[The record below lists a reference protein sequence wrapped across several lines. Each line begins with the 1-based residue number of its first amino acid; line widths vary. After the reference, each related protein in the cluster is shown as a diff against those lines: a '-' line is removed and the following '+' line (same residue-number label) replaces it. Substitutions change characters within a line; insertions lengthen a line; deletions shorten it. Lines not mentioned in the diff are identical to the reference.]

1 MTTSCS
7 FESPLPGQSFATTA
21 VRRPSVWLP
30 GLLAASLL
38 AMASP
43 GIAAVSL
50 SQSLSAT
57 DNTVDAPINTV
68 DEGYGQAVAVS
79 GNWMAVGSPGAN
91 DAAGSVAI
99 YERVSGAWAW
109 RQQLLAPSAQAGSGF
124 GAAVDIY
131 EAGGLVTVIVGAPE
145 FDGAATDQGRAF
157 VFSDTNAG
165 AALAF
170 SVATLNAPTPEANA
184 RFGTAVAVFADIA
197 AVGAPGNGALE
208 NGLVLIRGRNSS
220 GTNAWGPVG
229 TTKTGNAGNRFGTSV
244 DVHGEYVIVGAPMAE
259 NASNLRTGLAYVY
272 RQDLGGANAFG
283 LRHTLQPVTGQVD
296 QGFGHSVGIWD
307 SNIAVAD
314 SASRSIVGAP
324 LRDDAALAD
333 VGSVLFFADATTA
346 GVFVGTSPGGQ
357 AGYSVALEGA
367 EAVAGRPGQ
376 VVGGQ
381 ANAGQVNTYSFN
393 GVGWAT
399 NTINLAESGANRNH
413 QFGWS
418 VDVSGTLAV
427 IGTPGTR
434 ADAINAPPG
443 AARAGSITALVKPGA
458 TWSVESKLL
467 ATFEQPF
474 EQTDQ
479 FFGVASAIAGEWL
492 AVGAPRDGQKG
503 SDAGA
508 IFMYRNVSGV
518 WTPHSKLTALYGK
531 AGDRFG
537 NAVSLQGTRLVVGA
551 PGADG
556 FPVTISNAGA
566 IYVYEFSGSVWA
578 QSLESQSPNPTVDGA
593 FGTSVSLHGDV
604 LAVGAVGENGNVGR
618 AYAYRDLVSLA
629 SPIALTVPASVGAG
643 AGFSI
648 SVFDPAA
655 GSANDESIAI
665 GAYSDNGGGAGSGAA
680 YVLSGASFG
689 TVTALVNPAP
699 GVNRFFGHSL
709 AHFNGRVAVGAPTA
723 SPAPSGA
730 VYVFSGVGYASVAT
744 LAPTGSPGQFGY
756 ALALDGTQLLVGSPA
771 SGGRAGLGHLFLRT
785 GESWAQTDLLQP
797 TAPAALDEFGTS
809 VALSS
814 GTFIVGAPLRD
825 VAVSNDG
832 ALLVFQLQPEV
843 LVDPLNLSLSEAGE
857 TTDTFGVSLNQ
868 TPAVNVT
875 IQLSFD
881 TNVLVD
887 AGSGFGAS
895 PQTVTLMPANAVS
908 GVTVTVRAV
917 DDAIDQTSPHA
928 ALITTAATSSAQAAF
943 NGLEVADV
951 AVSIIDNDT
960 AGISVIESGG
970 ATSVTEGGAGD
981 SYILQ
986 LSSRPIADV
995 TVNLSFDAA
1004 QIIVNGDTDGLTS
1017 VTITPADWDMPQS
1030 VVVVAVD
1037 DTLVET
1043 NPHAATIVQ
1052 TISSADPN
1060 YAVIDPADVGV
1071 QITDNDLASIVLLG
1085 PSTSVAETAGN
1096 VALNARLQLV
1106 SNGTPGGTLSSPLG
1120 AQVVLT
1126 GGTATAV
1133 DDYSLSTLSVTFPA
1147 GTPHNATLPVDISIV
1162 NDRLLEGSESFVASL
1177 GAVTGIGTASGS
1189 NTVTITD
1196 DETGEFSF
1204 SLASDSTN
1212 ESTGIYSRIARLS
1225 IAGSGVGT
1233 TFRIANPASVAL
1245 NSTPGSAVAPADFAL
1260 MTTVLNV
1267 SANAESPLDLSF
1279 EVGIVDDQIVEGS
1292 EGFTIGFGAITGTG
1306 ALSATGTH
1314 TVTIEDN
1321 DSVSLGFVGG
1331 DTSFAESVGS
1341 VTREVGLSFSTV
1353 PAGGGSLG
1361 VDVTVPVTFTEG
1373 TATEPEDFTLTTSSV
1388 SFAIGATAASTQPVS
1403 VNIVDDAVAETSES
1417 FSLQLSS
1424 AGAPPYVGFGAA
1436 STTLTIVD
1444 NDTPGV
1450 TVTETDGVTA
1460 VAEGGAS
1467 DNILVVLNSQ
1477 PSGNVSIALTGTQVA
1492 TAPDTLVFTP
1502 ANWNVSQQMTVS
1514 AIDDAIDEDSPHA
1527 GSVAFAITSLDAN
1540 YQGLAVPA
1548 LAVSVQDNDTAGINL
1563 VQTDGTTAVTEGA
1576 GSDTYTIVLTSEPT
1590 ADVTVV
1596 LTTGAQIQVSPGSL
1610 VFNASNW
1617 NSPSTLTVS
1626 AVDDNIVEGPQTAMI
1641 AHVVSTADP
1650 IYASQSIPTVSVDV
1664 TDNDSAT
1671 VQFNPISVS
1680 QAEGTSP
1687 MAFTVTLTQ
1696 PVQSGVILTVNTTP
1710 GTATAADFTA
1720 ITNGTVSFAPNS
1732 AAAQTVNVSIN
1743 ADALNEDDEAFSIAL
1758 SNLVATGAVSLPA
1771 ATASATGTILD
1782 DDALPVLSITSPSL
1796 PEGDSGSAP
1805 MDFVVTLTPASGR
1818 AVSFTRATADG
1829 SATVADNDY
1838 VALGAQAVTI
1848 PAGQTSVT
1856 IPVTINGDAGFEG
1869 DETFSLNL
1877 TGISNATPGSLAGTG
1892 TILDDDQQPTTTEIT
1907 SDAPDPSAVNAP
1919 YTVLV
1924 TVRGA
1929 STSPAGTITVDD
1941 GTGAS
1946 CGPVALVAGTAP
1958 ESTASCTLTST
1969 TDGSKTL
1976 TAVFTPSSTAFG
1988 ASSDTE
1994 THTVTPVANLR
2005 LSLSASPS
2013 SVASIGSVITYVA
2026 TATNDG
2032 PSAAPALTI
2041 TLPFPLGLGVN
2052 AATASAGGSC
2062 SGAPTV
2068 VCTWPGAT
2076 APGEARTATITAVVQ
2091 VSGSRT
2097 LLVTA
2102 TANSGATVTAATAT
2116 AGVSIAAPI
2125 PVDDPRALFVLAL
2138 AMLLL
2143 GGVAVRRMRPGMS
2156 G

>member
-7 FESPLPGQSFATTA
+7 IESRPGRGLATTA
-21 VRRPSVWLP
+21 VRRHSVWLP

-43 GIAAVSL
+43 AIAAVSL
-50 SQSLSAT
+50 SQSLSAI
-57 DNTVDAPINTV
+57 DNTVDAPINTA
-68 DEGYGQAVAVS
+68 DEGYGHSVAVS

-99 YERVSGAWAW
+99 YERVAGAWAW
-109 RQQLLAPSAQAGSGF
+109 RQQLVAPGAQAGSGF
-124 GAAVDIY
+124 GAAVDIH

-145 FDGAATDQGRAF
+145 FDAAATDQGRAF
-157 VFSDTNAG
+157 VFSDTNSA
-165 AALAF
+165 AALSF

-184 RFGTAVAVFADIA
+184 RFGAAVGLFADIA
-197 AVGAPGNGALE
+197 AIGAPGNGALDD
-208 NGLVLIRGRNSS
+208 GLVLIRGRNS
-220 GTNAWGPVG
+220 GGANAWGAVG
-229 TTKTGNAGNRFGTSV
+229 TAKTGNVGSRFGTSV

-259 NASNLRTGLAYVY
+259 NGSNLRTGLAYVY
-272 RQDLGGANAFG
+272 RQDQGGANAFG
-283 LRHTLQPVTGQVD
+283 LRHTLAPTTGQAD
-296 QGFGHSVGIWD
+296 QGFGHSVGVWD

-314 SASRSIVGAP
+314 SDSRSIVGAP

-346 GVFVGTSPGGQ
+346 GVFVGTNPGGQ
-357 AGYSVALEGA
+357 IGYSVAVESA

-376 VVGGQ
+376 AVGGQ

-393 GVGWAT
+393 GVAWVA
-399 NTINLAESGANRNH
+399 NTVNLSETGASRNH

-427 IGTPGTR
+427 IGAPGTR
-434 ADAINAPPG
+434 ADTINAPPG
-443 AARAGSITALVKPGA
+443 AARAGSITALAKPGA
-458 TWSVESKLL
+458 TWAVESRLL
-467 ATFEQPF
+467 AAFEQPF

-479 FFGVASAIAGEWL
+479 FFGVASATAGEWL
-492 AVGAPRDGQKG
+492 AVGASRDSQKG

-508 IFMYRNVSGV
+508 VFMYRNISGV

-537 NAVSLQGTRLVVGA
+537 NAVTLQGTRLVVGA

-556 FPVTISNAGA
+556 FPVATSNAGA
-566 IYVYEFSGSVWA
+566 IYVYQFDGSVWG
-578 QSLESQSPNPTVDGA
+578 QSLESHSPNPTVDGA
-593 FGTSVSLHGDV
+593 FGASVSLHGDV

-643 AGFSI
+643 AGFSV

-655 GSANDESIAI
+655 GTANDESIAI

-680 YVLSGASFG
+680 YVLSGPSFG

-699 GVNRFFGHSL
+699 GVNRFFGHSV
-709 AHFNGRVAVGAPTA
+709 AHSNGRVAVGAPTT

-730 VYVFSGVGYASVAT
+730 VYVFSGAGYASVAT
-744 LAPTGSPGQFGY
+744 LAPTSSPGQFGY

-771 SGGRAGLGHLFLRT
+771 SGGRAGLAHLFLRA

-797 TAPAALDEFGTS
+797 AAPAALDEFGAS
-809 VALSS
+809 IALSS
-814 GTFIVGAPLRD
+814 GTFVVGAPLRD

-832 ALLVFQLQPEV
+832 ALLVFQQAPEV
-843 LVDPLNLSLSEAGE
+843 LVDPVNLSLSEAGE
-857 TTDTFGVSLNQ
+857 TADTFVVSLNQ
-868 TPAVNVT
+868 TPAANVT

-881 TNVLVD
+881 ANVVVD

-895 PQTVTLMPANAVS
+895 PQTVTLTPANAVT

-917 DDAIDQTSPHA
+917 DDAIDEISPHGA
-928 ALITTAATSSAQAAF
+928 TITTGATSSAQAAF
-943 NGLEVADV
+943 NGLAVADV
-951 AVSIIDNDT
+951 TVSILDNDT
-960 AGISVIESGG
+960 AGIVVSESGG
-970 ATSVTEGGAGD
+970 STGVAEGGVGD
-981 SYILQ
+981 TFDIVLESQ
-986 LSSRPIADV
+986 PINTV
-995 TVNLSFDAA
+995 TVQMDFDPT
-1004 QIIVNGDTDGLTS
+1004 QVILNGDTDGSYSLSFTS
-1017 VTITPADWDMPQS
+1017 GNWNVPRTVS
-1030 VVVVAVD
+1030 VIAVD
-1037 DTLVET
+1037 DTLVEA
-1043 NPHAATIVQ
+1043 NPHATTIVQ
-1052 TISSADPN
+1052 TLSSADPN
-1060 YAVIDPADVGV
+1060 YAAINPPDVTV
-1071 QITDNDLASIVLLG
+1071 QILENDLASIVLLG
-1085 PSTSVAETAGN
+1085 VSTSVPETASN
-1096 VALNARLQLV
+1096 VVLTTRLELV
-1106 SNGTPGGTLSSPLG
+1106 TNGTPGGTLSSSLG

-1126 GGTATAV
+1126 DGTASTGN
-1133 DDYSLSTLSVTFPA
+1133 DYSPSTTSVSFPPGSA
-1147 GTPHNATLPVDISIV
+1147 HNATLPIDIGIL
-1162 NDRLLEGSESFVASL
+1162 NDRLLEGAESFAVSL
-1177 GAVTGIGTASGS
+1177 GAVSGTGSASGS

-1204 SLASDSTN
+1204 SLASDSTGEAVGN
-1212 ESTGIYSRIARLS
+1212 YNRFARLS
-1225 IAGSGVGT
+1225 ITGSGVGT
-1233 TFRIANPASVAL
+1233 TFRIANPASVVLSAP
-1245 NSTPGSAVAPADFAL
+1245 PGSAVSPADYAL

-1267 SANAESPLDLSF
+1267 PANAATPLDLSF

-1292 EGFTIGFGAITGTG
+1292 EGFTIGFGAITGAG

-1314 TVTIEDN
+1314 AVTIEDN

-1331 DTSFAESVGS
+1331 VTTFAESVGS

-1373 TATEPEDFTLTTSSV
+1373 TAIEPEDFTLATSSV
-1388 SFAIGATAASTQPVS
+1388 SFAIGATAASTQPVT
-1403 VNIVDDAVAETSES
+1403 VDIVDDALGEASES

-1424 AGAPPYVGFGAA
+1424 AGAPPYVGFGTA
-1436 STTLTIVD
+1436 STTLTIID

-1450 TVTETDGVTA
+1450 TVTETDGATA

-1467 DNILVVLNSQ
+1467 DSVSVVLNSQ
-1477 PSGNVSIALTGTQVA
+1477 PSADVSIAVAATQVA
-1492 TAPDTLVFTP
+1492 AAPGTLVFTP
-1502 ANWNVSQQMTVS
+1502 ANWNVSQQVAVS
-1514 AIDDAIDEDSPHA
+1514 AIDDAIAEDSPHA
-1527 GSVAFAITSLDAN
+1527 GSLVFAITSADAS
-1540 YQGLAVPA
+1540 YQGAAVPA

-1590 ADVTVV
+1590 ADVTLV
-1596 LTTGAQIQVSPGSL
+1596 LTTGAQLQVSPGSL
-1610 VFNASNW
+1610 VFDASNW
-1617 NSPSTLTVS
+1617 SNPRTLTVS
-1626 AVDDNIVEGPQTAMI
+1626 AVDDNVVEGLQTASI
-1641 AHVVSTADP
+1641 AHAVSTADP
-1650 IYASQSIPTVSVDV
+1650 VYASQTIPTVSVDV

-1671 VQFNPISVS
+1671 VQFNPTSVS

-1687 MAFTVTLTQ
+1687 MTFTVTLTN
-1696 PVQSGVILTVNTTP
+1696 PVQSGVTLAVNTTP

-1720 ITNGTVSFAPNS
+1720 ITNGTVTFAPNS
-1732 AAAQTVNVSIN
+1732 TAPQTVNVSIN
-1743 ADALNEDDEAFSIAL
+1743 ADALNEDDEVFSITL
-1758 SNLVATGAVSLPA
+1758 SNLAATGAVSLPV
-1771 ATASATGTILD
+1771 ATASAIGTILND
-1782 DDALPVLSITSPSL
+1782 DPLPVLSITSPSL
-1796 PEGDSGSAP
+1796 PEGDSGSAS
-1805 MDFVVTLTPASGR
+1805 MNFVVTLTPASER
-1818 AVSFTRATADG
+1818 PVSFTRATADG

-1838 VALGAQAVTI
+1838 VGLAAQPVTI
-1848 PAGQTSVT
+1848 PAGETSVT
-1856 IPVTINGDAGFEG
+1856 IPVGINGDAGFEG
-1869 DETFSLNL
+1869 DETFTLNL
-1877 TGISNATPGSLAGTG
+1877 SNVSNATPGSLAGTG

-1907 SDAPDPSAVNAP
+1907 SDEPDPSAVNAP

-1929 STSPAGTITVDD
+1929 STSPTGTITVDD

-1946 CGPVALVAGTAP
+1946 CGPVALAAGNAP
-1958 ESTASCTLTST
+1958 ESTAGCTLTST
-1969 TDGSKTL
+1969 TEGTKTL
-1976 TAVFTPSSTAFG
+1976 TAVYTPASTAFG

-1994 THTVTPVANLR
+1994 AHTVTPAANLR
-2005 LSLSASPS
+2005 LNLSASPT
-2013 SVASIGSVITYVA
+2013 SVTTSGSVITFLA

-2032 PSAAPALTI
+2032 PSAAPELSI
-2041 TLPFPLGLGVN
+2041 TLPFPLGLGVS

-2062 SGAPTV
+2062 SGSPTV

-2076 APGEARTATITAVVQ
+2076 APGESRTATITAAVQ
-2091 VSGSRT
+2091 ASGNRT

-2102 TANSGATVTAATAT
+2102 TGNSGATVTAATAT
-2116 AGVSIAAPI
+2116 AGVSIATPI
-2125 PVDDPRALFVLAL
+2125 PVDDPRALLVLVL

-2143 GGVAVRRMRPGMS
+2143 GGAAVRRMHPRMTR
-2156 G
+2156 